1 MTPTLPAAVV
11 ERALVEAAGSVT
23 AAARTLGI
31 ASASL
36 RGFVRAHPLLADVVF
51 EQIEEEIDAAWQVLR
66 DGLKSDNARTRI
78 RAAAYIVRHTEAGRR
93 RGFGRRGSSHD
104 EPVEPQ
110 TVTLKWMDT

>member
-1 MTPTLPAAVV
+1 
-11 ERALVEAAGSVT
+11 VT

-36 RGFVRAHPLLADVVF
+36 RELVRTRPLLMNVVF
-51 EQIEEEIDAAWQVLR
+51 EQIEQEIDAAWQVLR
-66 DGLKSDNARTRI
+66 DGLKSDSARTRI